1 MRVTNPSSYEHKPI
15 HEGGGLI
22 ERMVE
27 GQNMKLA
34 YEHVFSNKGSSGVD
48 KMEVDELKG
57 YLQIH
62 WQAIKAAL
70 LEGTYKPRGVR
81 QVMIPKP
88 GGGERQLGIPTVLDR
103 MIQQAMHQVLNP
115 LFDPTFSTNSYGFR
129 KGKSAHQA
137 VEQARKYQLEGRRW
151 VVDMD
156 LAKFFDEVNHDK
168 LMGRIR
174 KSVQDKAMLKLI
186 RSYLRTGI
194 MLGGLA
200 EVREKGTPQ
209 GSPLSPLLSNIVL
222 DELDKELERRG
233 HKFCRYADDCNIY
246 VKSEKAGARVMGS
259 VTGFIERKL
268 KLKVNREKSAVAK
281 PSQRTFLGYS
291 FTYHK
296 EVKIR
301 VPKETVQRLRGKLK
315 EIFRKARGRNIG
327 RVIKEE
333 LTPLLRG
340 WINYF
345 KLAETKLFAEELDSW
360 VRRRLRLM
368 LWKQWKRPWTR
379 MKNLMKAGI
388 KEERAATSGFNQRGS
403 WFNSGA
409 SHMNEAFPKKY
420 FDKCGLV
427 SMLDQLLKLRI
438 C

>member
-15 HEGGGLI
+15 HEGAKLM

-27 GQNMKLA
+27 RQNMKLA
-34 YEHVFSNKGSSGVD
+34 YEQVVSNKGSAGID
-48 KMEVDELKG
+48 KMQVDELKA
-57 YLQIH
+57 YLQTH
-62 WQAIKAAL
+62 WQTIKVAL
-70 LEGTYKPRGVR
+70 LEGKHEPRAVR
-81 QVMIPKP
+81 PVMIPKQ

-103 MIQQAMHQVLNP
+103 MIQQAMHQMLSP
-115 LFDPTFSTNSYGFR
+115 LFEPTFSANSYGFR

-156 LAKFFDEVNHDK
+156 LAKFFDEVNHDM
-168 LMGRIR
+168 LMGRIA
-174 KSVQDKAMLKLI
+174 KKVQDKAMLKLI

-194 MLGGLA
+194 MIGGLA

-222 DELDKELERRG
+222 DDLDKELERRG
-233 HKFCRYADDCNIY
+233 HKFCRYADDCNVY
-246 VKSEKAGARVMGS
+246 VKSEKAGARVMQS
-259 VTGFIERKL
+259 ITDFVETKL
-268 KLKVNREKSAVAK
+268 KLKVNQQKSAVAR
-281 PSQRTFLGYS
+281 PSKRKFLGYS
-291 FTYHK
+291 FTVHK
-296 EVKIR
+296 DVKIR
-301 VPKETVQRLRGKLK
+301 VPKESIQRFRSKLK
-315 EIFRKARGRNIG
+315 EIFRKAKGRNIG

-333 LTPLLRG
+333 LTPVLRG

-345 KLAETKLFAEELDSW
+345 KLAEVKGFAEDLDGW

-368 LWKQWKRPWTR
+368 LWKQWKRRWTR
-379 MKNLMKAGI
+379 KKNLMKAGI
-388 KEERAATSGFNQRGS
+388 REERAVMSAFNDRGP

-420 FDKCGLV
+420 FDKLGLV
-427 SMLDQLLKLRI
+427 SMLDQLIKLRTS
-438 C
+438 